1 MANENTF
8 MLIDIEEVI
17 SHYKMGLI
25 NSNKCLREI
34 QHIVDGED
42 FGEPATIVFE

>member
-8 MLIDIEEVI
+8 ILIDIEEVI

-25 NSNKCLREI
+25 SSSKCLRKI
-34 QHIVDGED
+34 QSLVDGED
-42 FGEPATIVFE
+42 FGDKVTIESK